1 MYTLKPLSRDG
12 IPAALRKAERY
23 RLLNDPWEA
32 ESICRDV
39 LAVDADNQDALIILI
54 LGLTDQFAAEG
65 GEVEAARAL
74 LPRLK
79 GEYRRAY
86 YAGIISERRAKKLL
100 QLRPPGTDPIVYEGL
115 REAMAFYEE
124 AERLRP
130 PGEDDP
136 LLRWN
141 SCARILMKHEQVR
154 RLPLDHRGEH
164 PLE

>member
-1 MYTLKPLSRDG
+1 MYTLKPLSRAG

-39 LAVDADNQDALIILI
+39 LAVDGENQEALIILV
-54 LGLTDQFAAEG
+54 LALTDQFAAEG
-65 GEVEAARAL
+65 SEVEAARAL
-74 LPRLK
+74 LPRLE

-100 QLRPPGTDPIVYEGL
+100 ELRPPGTDAIVYEGL
-115 REAMAFYEE
+115 RQAMALYEE

-154 RLPLDHRGEH
+154 PVPLEHRVEH

>member
-1 MYTLKPLSRDG
+1 M
-12 IPAALRKAERY
+12 
-23 RLLNDPWEA
+23 
-32 ESICRDV
+32 
-39 LAVDADNQDALIILI
+39 LAVDGENQEALIVLI
-54 LGLTDQFAAEG
+54 LALTDQFAAEG
-65 GEVEAARAL
+65 GEAEAARAL
-74 LPRLK
+74 LPRLED
-79 GEYRRAY
+79 EYRRAY

-100 QLRPPGTDPIVYEGL
+100 ELRSPGTNAIVYEGL
-115 REAMAFYEE
+115 RDAMAHYEQ

-154 RLPLDHRGEH
+154 PVPLEHRVDH

>member
-1 MYTLKPLSRDG
+1 MYTLKPLSREG

-32 ESICRDV
+32 ESICRDI
-39 LAVDADNQDALIILI
+39 LDVDGENQDALIVLI
-54 LGLTDQFAAEG
+54 LALTDQFAAEG
-65 GEVEAARAL
+65 SEVEAARAL

-79 GEYRRAY
+79 GEYHRAY

-100 QLRPPGTDPIVYEGL
+100 QLGGPGTNPIVYQGL
-115 REAMAFYEE
+115 RQAMKLYEE
-124 AERLRP
+124 AEKVRP
-130 PGEDDP
+130 AGEDDP

-141 SCARILMKHEQVR
+141 SCARILLKHERVR
-154 RLPLDHRGEH
+154 PVPHDERGEH

>member
-32 ESICRDV
+32 ESICRDI
-39 LAVDADNQDALIILI
+39 LSVDAENQDALVILI
-54 LGLTDQFAAEG
+54 LALTDQFAAEG
-65 GEVEAARAL
+65 SEMEAARLL
-74 LPRLK
+74 LPRLQ

-86 YAGIISERRAKKLL
+86 YAGIIYERRAKKLL
-100 QLRPPGTDPIVYEGL
+100 QLRPPGTDAIVYEAL
-115 REAMAFYEE
+115 RQAMALYEE

-141 SCARILMKHEQVR
+141 SCARLLMKHEQVR
-154 RLPLDHRGEH
+154 PVPLDPHTEH